1 MRIITCC
8 SRSGSSFVCQLLH
21 ELGANFGEPDKL
33 VKPDEWNKKGYFENR
48 AINKINHELLFGSWS
63 KPELW
68 IDVMWPKDPL
78 IRIRKLSTLALAP
91 LASRKK
97 SILKRGSKR
106 KEEIKKLAEELKGQV
121 VKDPRFCY
129 IMQPWAQTEEI
140 ESVLFVLRN
149 PWESCRSMSKQTG
162 LPLGLTF
169 LGWKDSI
176 VNFFE
181 TEMNFPVKIVNYNS
195 FFEEENKI
203 ESMKV
208 LFEFLN
214 IDFDEEL
221 ATSTLAKSI
230 DPNMRNYS
238 GVDKKIPDSINK
250 LYQSILDGSIT

>member
-106 KEEIKKLAEELKGQV
+106 KEEIKKLAQELKGQV

-140 ESVLFVLRN
+140 ESVLSSLDYVYEVIPVETNILIFVLDEPTRLVDYLETKN
-149 PWESCRSMSKQTG
+149 IYCSAVSKNQIRFVTH
-162 LPLGLTF
+162 F
-169 LGWKDSI
+169 QFDD
-176 VNFFE
+176 
-181 TEMNFPVKIVNYNS
+181 EMLEKLKEALI
-195 FFEEENKI
+195 
-203 ESMKV
+203 
-208 LFEFLN
+208 
-214 IDFDEEL
+214 
-221 ATSTLAKSI
+221 A
-230 DPNMRNYS
+230 YS
-238 GVDKKIPDSINK
+238 
-250 LYQSILDGSIT
+250 